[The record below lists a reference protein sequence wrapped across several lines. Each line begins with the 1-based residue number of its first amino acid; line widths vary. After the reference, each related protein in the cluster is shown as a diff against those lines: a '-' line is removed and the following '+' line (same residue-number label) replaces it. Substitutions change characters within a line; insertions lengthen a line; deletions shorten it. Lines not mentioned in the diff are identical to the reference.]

1 MTYIGPAL
9 FPHINMEPLTIFNN
23 EEQQQFQVSAEGELA
38 SLEYRLSEGRIVL
51 MHTEVPDKLAGR
63 GIGSSLAEYAFN
75 YARANHLPVKVYCP
89 FVQAY
94 LKRHPEYNDLVV
106 KTD

>member
-1 MTYIGPAL
+1 
-9 FPHINMEPLTIFNN
+9 MEQLGIFNN
-23 EEQQQFQVSAEGELA
+23 KERQQFQVFTDGQLA

-51 MHTEVPDKLAGR
+51 MHTEVPDNLSGH
-63 GIGSSLAEYAFN
+63 GIGSALVEYAFN
-75 YARANHLPVKVYCP
+75 HARANHLPVKVYCP
-89 FVQAY
+89 FVQAW